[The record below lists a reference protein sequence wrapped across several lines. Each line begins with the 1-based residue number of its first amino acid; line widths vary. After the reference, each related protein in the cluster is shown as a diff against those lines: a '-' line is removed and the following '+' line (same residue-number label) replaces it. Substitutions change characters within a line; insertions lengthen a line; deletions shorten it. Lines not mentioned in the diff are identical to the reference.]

1 MSTNGTELFLLMLL
15 FLPMLLLLLL
25 LVIFDRGGSVGM
37 DPENVVDNGLFAE
50 ENCAVDPT
58 LDPCISTGELV
69 FDWAGDCT

>member
-1 MSTNGTELFLLMLL
+1 
-15 FLPMLLLLLL
+15 
-25 LVIFDRGGSVGM
+25 M